1 MSLEFLRG
9 KRAFSCFLMRIPF
22 LRPNPPKLSNLNL
35 ELRQIEESGIF
46 TNYGPVNTCLEQAL
60 VHRLFGGLGQ
70 CVTVCNGTIGLMLA
84 IRHVVGAT
92 PDPRRRYALMPS
104 FTFAATAHAALWVG
118 LRPLLSDID
127 PATWVS
133 SAGSEEELLR
143 KFAGEVAVVVP
154 CATFGTNLDLEHYT
168 RISGEYRVPI
178 VVDAAASLGSRDKG
192 GRQFGAGFEQPVVFS
207 MHTTKAFAT
216 AEAGLIYC
224 AESSAIDALRAMGN
238 FGFGKPRVA

>member
-1 MSLEFLRG
+1 
-9 KRAFSCFLMRIPF
+9 MRIPF

-46 TNYGPVNTCLEQAL
+46 TNYGPVNTCL
-60 VHRLFGGLGQ
+60 VNRLFGGLGQ

-84 IRHVVGAT
+84 IRHVVGST

-133 SAGSEEELLR
+133 SAGSEEERLH

-154 CATFGTNLDLEHYT
+154 CATFGTSLNLEHYSQISREH
-168 RISGEYRVPI
+168 RIPI
-178 VVDAAASLGSRDKG
+178 VVDAASSLGSRDKS
-192 GRQFGAGFEQPVVFS
+192 GRQFGAGFSQPVVFS
-207 MHTTKAFAT
+207 MHATKTFAT
-216 AEAGLIYC
+216 AELWRD
-224 AESSAIDALRAMGN
+224 ERD
-238 FGFGKPRVA
+238 